1 LIPFYEY
8 APWLVWIIPLVSAL
22 LIPIIA
28 KISSGLRNWFAV
40 IVSFIGAAYAVSMI
54 PQVLNLH
61 GQAKDLT
68 ATWIPQIG
76 LEAGVTVDPLSVF
89 MANVASC
96 VGAIIVLYS
105 IGYMAHEEGLTR
117 YYFFMLFF
125 IGGMNGLVMA
135 NNFLQLFIFWEIVG
149 LCSYALIGFWYK
161 KESASRAGIKAF
173 LVTKAGDIMLLA
185 GILILYLNVGSFSFI
200 ESAAAIESGKIIFA
214 VMMAASLLIFGGAIG
229 KSAQFPLQIWLP
241 DAMEG
246 PSTVSALI
254 HAATMVKAGV
264 YLTARTFILFSG
276 VPEWLTTVLY
286 IGAITA
292 LLTATMALVSVDIKR
307 VLAYSTISQL
317 GFMITALGIGT
328 QLGWFASQFHVMSHA
343 LFKALLFLAAGS
355 VMHAVNTT
363 DMREMGGLRKYMP
376 ITFITSLVGI
386 FALTG
391 VPPFNGFWSKDLIVA
406 AIFDASGHTAH
417 LYIPLIMI
425 FAASICTAAYGFR
438 WLYLVFL
445 GDKSRLKDTHHL
457 HESPYVMTIPLI
469 ILAVAAVISGFL
481 EEPFLEYL
489 GLGHIG
495 GIETI
500 PLITSLTALILGF
513 AFSYMIYFRKV
524 ISAEKLRTGS
534 LKPIH
539 TLLSE
544 GYYFDK
550 LYYAVF
556 LNGFPRLCNWLFNWI
571 EDAIID
577 RFNYAIA
584 GTAQWMS
591 QGLRPSHSGNLNA
604 NMSAV
609 LVGLAGFLILA
620 LILIG
625 G

>member
-1 LIPFYEY
+1 LISFDEY

-54 PQVLNLH
+54 PQVLSLH

-185 GILILYLNVGSFSFI
+185 GILILYLHVGSFSFI

-355 VMHAVNTT
+355 VMHAVGTT

-376 ITFITSLVGI
+376 ITFVTSLVGI
-386 FALTG
+386 LALTG

-406 AIFDASGHTAH
+406 AIFDASGHTTH

-500 PLITSLTALILGF
+500 PLITSLTALIIGF

>member
-1 LIPFYEY
+1 MIPFDEY
-8 APWLVWIIPLVSAL
+8 APWLVWVIPLVSAL
-22 LIPIIA
+22 LIPIVG

-40 IVSFIGAAYAVSMI
+40 IVSFISAAYAVSMI
-54 PQVLNLH
+54 PQVLSLH

-68 ATWIPQIG
+68 VTWIPQLG

-89 MANVASC
+89 MVNVASC
-96 VGAIIVLYS
+96 VGALIVLYS
-105 IGYMAHEEGLTR
+105 IGYMSHEEGLTR
-117 YYFFMLFF
+117 YYFFILFF

-135 NNFLQLFIFWEIVG
+135 NSFLQLFIFWEIVG

-161 KESASRAGIKAF
+161 KKSASRAGIKAF
-173 LVTKAGDIMLLA
+173 LVTKVGDIMLLA
-185 GILILYLNVGSFSFI
+185 GILILYLHVGSFSFL

-214 VMMAASLLIFGGAIG
+214 VLMATSLLIFGGAIG
-229 KSAQFPLQIWLP
+229 KSAQFPLHIWLP

-264 YLTARTFILFSG
+264 YLTARTFILFGG

-292 LLTATMALVSVDIKR
+292 LMGATMALVSVDIKR

-328 QLGWFASQFHVMSHA
+328 QFGWFASQFHVMSHA
-343 LFKALLFLAAGS
+343 LFKGLLFLAAGS
-355 VMHAVNTT
+355 VMHAVGTT

-376 ITFITSLVGI
+376 ITFVTSLVGI
-386 FALTG
+386 LALTG

-406 AIFDASGHTAH
+406 AIFDAQ
-417 LYIPLIMI
+417 LYLPLIMI
-425 FAASICTAAYGFR
+425 FAASLCTAAYGFR

-445 GDKSRLKDTHHL
+445 GDNSRIKDTHHL
-457 HESPYVMTIPLI
+457 HESPYLMTIPLI
-469 ILAVAAVISGFL
+469 ILAVAAVISGFF

-489 GLGHIG
+489 GLSHMS
-495 GIETI
+495 GIKPI
-500 PLITSLTALILGF
+500 PVMISLTALILGF
-513 AFSYMIYFRKV
+513 IISYLIYFKKV
-524 ISAEKLRTGS
+524 ISAEKLRTGP

-539 TLLSE
+539 ALLSE

-550 LYYAVF
+550 LYYAIFV
-556 LNGFPRLCNWLFNWI
+556 NGFLRLCNWLFNWI

-577 RFNYAIA
+577 RFNYAIS

-591 QGLRPSHSGNLNA
+591 QSFRPSHTGNLNA

-625 G
+625 W